1 MFSIILRVA
10 LRLAQFGA
18 HVVVIITHAYD
29 TRPGENDDLGCIQ

>member
-18 HVVVIITHAYD
+18 HVVVIITHD
-29 TRPGENDDLGCIQ
+29 TRPGEKDDLGCIQ